1 MEINIVDTADRD
13 LLPIWRQLTTLK
25 QDPMEIASGPNGV
38 DRMITEIIKKVKT
51 PRSIDV
57 LRILSHGNSGVIAI
71 TGGDRLEYD
80 SSAISIWN
88 MPKLEPTLR
97 RLTPYFKPNARVEL
111 LACYVA
117 THFDDKKNAFSIRE
131 NSDGEK
137 LILELARIWQ
147 VKILASGRT
156 EKGLPIASVK
166 FVGLVVEANPRGGL
180 SCVAAPE
187 VSAVR

>member
-13 LLPIWRQLTTLK
+13 LLPMWRQLTALN
-25 QDPMEIASGPNGV
+25 QDPMEIATGPKGV
-38 DRMITEIIKKVKT
+38 ERMIDEIIKKVKT

-57 LRILSHGNSGVIAI
+57 LRILSHGNSGMIVV
-71 TGGDRLEYD
+71 TGGMSPEPN
-80 SSAISIWN
+80 SIISLWN
-88 MPKLEPTLR
+88 LPSLLPHLR

-117 THFDDKKNAFSIRE
+117 THLDEKTEKWSIRQ

-137 LILELARIWQ
+137 LILELSKIWQ
-147 VKILASGRT
+147 VKVLASGRT
-156 EKGLPIASVK
+156 ERGLPIASVK
-166 FVGLVVEANPRGGL
+166 FVGLVVEANPRGVL